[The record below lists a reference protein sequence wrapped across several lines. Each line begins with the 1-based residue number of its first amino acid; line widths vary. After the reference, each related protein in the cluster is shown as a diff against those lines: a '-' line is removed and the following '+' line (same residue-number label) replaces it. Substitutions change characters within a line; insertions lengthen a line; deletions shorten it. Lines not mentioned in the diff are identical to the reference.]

1 MYKGLILFL
10 CTVFFACSHRGEST
24 SEHAVDRVGSY
35 KITLSSG
42 GGFTGLYRGYH
53 LYGDGRIEGWQQRV
67 GKGDSLLWQRSVEVA
82 SVERLHGRL
91 LASGA
96 LGKRYNKAG
105 NMTAVIAYETADTTY
120 RWSWDQSREAPVEL
134 GSWYE
139 EVRALCAE
147 NAP

>member
-10 CTVFFACSHRGEST
+10 CIVLLACSHRGESQ
-24 SEHAVDRVGSY
+24 SELAADRVGNY

-53 LYGDGRIEGWQQRV
+53 LYGDGRVEGWEQRV

-82 SVERLHGRL
+82 WVERLHDGL

-96 LGKRYNKAG
+96 LDMRYNKAG

-134 GSWYE
+134 SAWYE
-139 EVRALCAE
+139 EARAFCAE